1 LAFENPRLR
10 EKQKTSWVGVFL
22 FLVNVRNFPYYWFMP
37 KIQASAKLTSKSQ
50 TTIPIAIRRA
60 LDIGPEDRIV
70 FELLETGE
78 VQLTKAQQPQTD
90 AAVSA
95 YLQFLERDLVQ
106 NPQKLSVLQRDE
118 RLQALLSGV
127 QIEDFDLS

>member
-1 LAFENPRLR
+1 MLAL
-10 EKQKTSWVGVFL
+10 
-22 FLVNVRNFPYYWFMP
+22 VRNFPYYGYMP

-50 TTIPIAIRRA
+50 TTIPIAIRKA

-70 FELLETGE
+70 FELLESGE
-78 VQLTKAQQPQTD
+78 VQLTKAQQSQTD

-106 NPQKLSVLQRDE
+106 NPQKLSVLQRDK